1 MFLQPSSLA
10 PLSVGVLEPRRGSPG
25 SSLQLSYGD
34 PVPRQFSFN
43 RKQALRIPY
52 ASLQPSTRHK
62 DTGTDLGILL
72 SHSNRTV
79 SPNTILKGN
88 ILVLTWKGNWY
99 ILNCQYYFLSSFL
112 SKCPFQALP
121 LAMGWQIG
129 RDYSVEYRDW
139 RISQMNDILDAV

>member
-1 MFLQPSSLA
+1 M
-10 PLSVGVLEPRRGSPG
+10 GSPG

-52 ASLQPSTRHK
+52 ASLQPSTQHK

-72 SHSNRTV
+72 SHSNSTV

-88 ILVLTWKGNWY
+88 ILVLTWKGN
-99 ILNCQYYFLSSFL
+99 
-112 SKCPFQALP
+112 
-121 LAMGWQIG
+121 
-129 RDYSVEYRDW
+129 
-139 RISQMNDILDAV
+139 